1 MKLQVKNLGPIKQGE
16 IDLDKRF
23 YVFVGYNNSGKTY
36 MSQVI
41 WGLLDLEKHIK
52 SSTIKLTDIWS
63 SSLAK
68 KDEIED
74 VLSNMTNEEKTISLS
89 KQDYDAI
96 IKFLYQKIKEEIIDN
111 FNFNNKLKLLEKLEI
126 SFSIGFDYFKNTAF
140 NYNYGL
146 NNYYYSFKKAANS
159 LDISVNKSEKQSN
172 VNVLLQSD
180 GLAFEFVEV
189 ETSIF
194 KSYFFDFVTRHIF
207 EHLAS
212 GKKFFLPANRAFFTN
227 YYKYIYASLKTELD
241 RFEKFSKKNDT
252 INFSREYTYTAA
264 SDGLLANIYNLN
276 INGKIEQSYYSDL
289 LDELKI
295 VIGGDIVNKSS
306 NPDISSLA
314 TFKLKMENEEE
325 LDMHLSS
332 SSVNQL
338 TTLYLYFKYWAKES
352 GNTLIIDE
360 PEENL
365 HPKNQ
370 LALLNILMKFANR
383 NNNRVI
389 LTTHSP
395 LITDAVNNHL
405 HLGYLAK
412 KYEQNIESLIEENG
426 LEMDAEAAL
435 SHDDIGVYFFDGKS
449 IKEYSVEEYGVDFK
463 DFRKEQEKVEGAGD
477 KLRGLILKQEKL
489 KRQERLQK
497 VAQNV

>member
-1 MKLQVKNLGPIKQGE
+1 MKLQVKNLGPIKKGE

-41 WGLLDLEKHIK
+41 WSLMEFWEERKNNNFSILNSIGKFSLEYSIKIFTESNRITLDKEWIK
-52 SSTIKLTDIWS
+52 SIFELYNNDIKDKIIGNFNVNNEI
-63 SSLAK
+63 SSLK
-68 KDEIED
+68 KLQISFSKDIE
-74 VLSNMTNEEKTISLS
+74 TFIE
-89 KQDYDAI
+89 
-96 IKFLYQKIKEEIIDN
+96 QKIK
-111 FNFNNKLKLLEKLEI
+111 
-126 SFSIGFDYFKNTAF
+126 F
-140 NYNYGL
+140 NYAVRNKV
-146 NNYYYSFKKAANS
+146 FKFEKQANS
-159 LDISVNKSEKQSN
+159 LAIDIIQDDSIGNFTNLRLNYTDDKLDFDNLKQ
-172 VNVLLQSD
+172 
-180 GLAFEFVEV
+180 
-189 ETSIF
+189 
-194 KSYFFDFVTRHIF
+194 YFLFDFVTSIVHYEQKDIT
-207 EHLAS
+207 
-212 GKKFFLPANRAFFTN
+212 KFFLPADRSFYAA
-227 YYKYIYASLKTELD
+227 YYKYIFAAFKDDMKAFREALKKSKNGEKLEYNYQSSYTSSVNSLINSIYELNL
-241 RFEKFSKKNDT
+241 RKNGV
-252 INFSREYTYTAA
+252 NSHY
-264 SDGLLANIYNLN
+264 
-276 INGKIEQSYYSDL
+276 KDL
-289 LDELKI
+289 LEELQQI
-295 VIGGDIVNKSS
+295 IGGDIVNRAS
-306 NPDISSLA
+306 NSDISSLA

-338 TTLYLYFKYWAKES
+338 TTLYLYFKYWAEES

-405 HLGYLAK
+405 HLGYLSK

-463 DFRKEQEKVEGAGD
+463 DFRKEQEKVEGIGD
-477 KLRGLILKQEKL
+477 KLRGLIYENQ
-489 KRQERLQK
+489 QK
-497 VAQNV
+497 EYFQTKEEVV